1 MGMSEDNNVPN
12 NDERHERP
20 SSGWQSASERRA
32 ATRRGYRDEGYRGDR
47 NGGRGESRRW
57 DERRPRRD
65 YEDRRRDER
74 GERRWDRDSRRW
86 EDRDRR
92 GYRGES
98 GREARRWED
107 RGRRDHDNRRN
118 DRNDR
123 GYRDDRGYRGGRGYR
138 DEGYRGDRNG
148 GGGSQ
153 RRDPVVP
160 ESVSARDLD
169 AESRRRL
176 ASLSKDNADRVA
188 RHLVYA
194 GSMMDVDPELSYE
207 HARAACRSAARIDIV
222 REALGLSA
230 YLTGRYSE
238 ALRELRTFR
247 RMTDDYA
254 HAAIE
259 ADSERGLGRPEKALA
274 FISEIPLKRLDPES
288 RIELALVTSGAR
300 ADAGDSEGGL
310 AVLEKINVENL
321 EQMLRARIELI
332 RADRY
337 DELGR
342 DEEAAELRSRW
353 EPVFAQ
359 EGRVDVYDSD
369 DEDAEVVGEPDGD
382 APAQADGEAPAPGP
396 EAEEDAPEVPEE
408 GLGGAGTED
417 GEDSGEDPG
426 EGAARI
432 GDDGGETTPLDGG
445 ETGDV
450 TAGDVDGDADEAPG
464 ADRTGEAAP
473 DGEPNETEDAA
484 DGEAE

>member
-1 MGMSEDNNVPN
+1 
-12 NDERHERP
+12 
-20 SSGWQSASERRA
+20 
-32 ATRRGYRDEGYRGDR
+32 
-47 NGGRGESRRW
+47 
-57 DERRPRRD
+57 
-65 YEDRRRDER
+65 
-74 GERRWDRDSRRW
+74 
-86 EDRDRR
+86 
-92 GYRGES
+92 
-98 GREARRWED
+98 
-107 RGRRDHDNRRN
+107 
-118 DRNDR
+118 
-123 GYRDDRGYRGGRGYR
+123 
-138 DEGYRGDRNG
+138 
-148 GGGSQ
+148 
-153 RRDPVVP
+153 
-160 ESVSARDLD
+160 
-169 AESRRRL
+169 
-176 ASLSKDNADRVA
+176 
-188 RHLVYA
+188 
-194 GSMMDVDPELSYE
+194 MDVDPELSYE

-342 DEEAAELRSRW
+342 
-353 EPVFAQ
+353 
-359 EGRVDVYDSD
+359 VDVYDSD

-450 TAGDVDGDADEAPG
+450 TAGDADGDADEAPG

>member
-1 MGMSEDNNVPN
+1 MTAAAQGELETPRMGLRMGMSEDNNVPN

-118 DRNDR
+118 
-123 GYRDDRGYRGGRGYR
+123 GGAHT
-138 DEGYRGDRNG
+138 
-148 GGGSQ
+148 
-153 RRDPVVP
+153 RDPVVP

-259 ADSERGLGRPEKALA
+259 ADSE
-274 FISEIPLKRLDPES
+274 
-288 RIELALVTSGAR
+288 
-300 ADAGDSEGGL
+300 
-310 AVLEKINVENL
+310 
-321 EQMLRARIELI
+321 
-332 RADRY
+332 
-337 DELGR
+337 
-342 DEEAAELRSRW
+342 
-353 EPVFAQ
+353 
-359 EGRVDVYDSD
+359 
-369 DEDAEVVGEPDGD
+369 
-382 APAQADGEAPAPGP
+382 
-396 EAEEDAPEVPEE
+396 
-408 GLGGAGTED
+408 
-417 GEDSGEDPG
+417 
-426 EGAARI
+426 
-432 GDDGGETTPLDGG
+432 
-445 ETGDV
+445 
-450 TAGDVDGDADEAPG
+450 
-464 ADRTGEAAP
+464 
-473 DGEPNETEDAA
+473 
-484 DGEAE
+484 

>member
-1 MGMSEDNNVPN
+1 
-12 NDERHERP
+12 
-20 SSGWQSASERRA
+20 
-32 ATRRGYRDEGYRGDR
+32 
-47 NGGRGESRRW
+47 
-57 DERRPRRD
+57 
-65 YEDRRRDER
+65 
-74 GERRWDRDSRRW
+74 
-86 EDRDRR
+86 
-92 GYRGES
+92 
-98 GREARRWED
+98 
-107 RGRRDHDNRRN
+107 
-118 DRNDR
+118 
-123 GYRDDRGYRGGRGYR
+123 
-138 DEGYRGDRNG
+138 
-148 GGGSQ
+148 
-153 RRDPVVP
+153 VVP

-369 DEDAEVVGEPDGD
+369 AEAVGEPDGD
-382 APAQADGEAPAPGP
+382 APAQADGEAPGP

-450 TAGDVDGDADEAPG
+450 TAGDADGDADEAPG

>member
-1 MGMSEDNNVPN
+1 M
-12 NDERHERP
+12 
-20 SSGWQSASERRA
+20 
-32 ATRRGYRDEGYRGDR
+32 
-47 NGGRGESRRW
+47 
-57 DERRPRRD
+57 
-65 YEDRRRDER
+65 
-74 GERRWDRDSRRW
+74 
-86 EDRDRR
+86 
-92 GYRGES
+92 
-98 GREARRWED
+98 
-107 RGRRDHDNRRN
+107 
-118 DRNDR
+118 
-123 GYRDDRGYRGGRGYR
+123 
-138 DEGYRGDRNG
+138 
-148 GGGSQ
+148 
-153 RRDPVVP
+153 VP

-450 TAGDVDGDADEAPG
+450 TAGDAAGDADEAPG